1 VPYKIVTT
9 GNVPKRSRLPV
20 SRFENTDEWRRLR
33 ADIDAGL
40 TPDKVLEVV
49 LTEADKKKYNLKHRR
64 TVARF
69 IKKYLQSKHLPYRVR
84 SFHRDDE
91 GDFFLVQYGLP

>member
-1 VPYKIVTT
+1 M
-9 GNVPKRSRLPV
+9 
-20 SRFENTDEWRRLR
+20 R

-40 TPDKVLEVV
+40 QPDKVLQVV

-69 IKKYLQSKHLPYRVR
+69 IKKYLQSKNLPYRVK

-91 GDFFLVQYGLP
+91 GDFFIVQCGVPRGDGQTLGSAEQTLPERCSEGQS